1 MSSQHTCVHRILHL
15 DDDDDHE
22 RSLLVSELSKS
33 QALQIFRKGLPPLE
47 RYPMKTFKV
56 TTRKARSLAPTAP
69 NLRYELHRTSR
80 CSRGQVYDATEPCP
94 RSGNPLCH
102 CTGDMGATIPA
113 ENIWAD
119 PRAEEVYD
127 PQITPSITELTPV
140 TDPRTGE
147 AQLLHVFSQGTRADS
162 AFSKFWSFGVKG
174 FRSEARGRP
183 HASGCAQA
191 GLMPPPTVAS
201 QEVPAA
207 SMYSTNGAP
216 GAAAD
221 AQPGRLGASTEVLR
235 YKPSYLRRLLKREP
249 WRRAQLLDELHAAG
263 VVDETGR
270 FVDESSKGANPS

>member
-1 MSSQHTCVHRILHL
+1 M
-15 DDDDDHE
+15 
-22 RSLLVSELSKS
+22 SELSKS

-147 AQLLHVFSQGTRADS
+147 AQLLHEKAWPPISPRHPATSPRLRMRQPDLPQSRRS
-162 AFSKFWSFGVKG
+162 ASARSWRVWSS
-174 FRSEARGRP
+174 RSGRSWP
-183 HASGCAQA
+183 
-191 GLMPPPTVAS
+191 
-201 QEVPAA
+201 
-207 SMYSTNGAP
+207 
-216 GAAAD
+216 
-221 AQPGRLGASTEVLR
+221 
-235 YKPSYLRRLLKREP
+235 RR
-249 WRRAQLLDELHAAG
+249 WRRTASWW
-263 VVDETGR
+263 R
-270 FVDESSKGANPS
+270 SSRRRAIAISPLSSFLPSPWYRP